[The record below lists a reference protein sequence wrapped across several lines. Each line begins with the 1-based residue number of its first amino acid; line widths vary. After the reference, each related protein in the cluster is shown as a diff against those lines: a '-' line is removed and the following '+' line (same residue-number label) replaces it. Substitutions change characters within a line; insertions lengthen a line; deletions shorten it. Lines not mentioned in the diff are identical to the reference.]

1 MRELGLKDLESFL
14 GIEIKDRFQLALVN
28 VDNIEIYNSK
38 VDPND
43 IYFIYKKRFSG
54 IDLFDKF
61 IQWMFSNRTYF
72 NQFPVETRSISDI
85 EDRLLVRRSHVLVK
99 IFSVYN
105 YVDPYEVLM
114 TSEETYGKCIKDLI
128 EL

>member
-54 IDLFDKF
+54 IDLVDKF
-61 IQWMFSNRTYF
+61 IQWMFSNRTHF

-114 TSEETYGKCIKDLI
+114 TSEETYGKCIKDLTN
-128 EL
+128 